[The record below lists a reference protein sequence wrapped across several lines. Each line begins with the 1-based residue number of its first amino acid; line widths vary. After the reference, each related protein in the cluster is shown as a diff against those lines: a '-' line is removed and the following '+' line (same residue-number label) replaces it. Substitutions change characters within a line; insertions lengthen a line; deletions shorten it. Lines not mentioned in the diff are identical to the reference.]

1 MFPFYLT
8 IAKRRSGV
16 VGERTVESEVC
27 EISLA
32 DGLGLE
38 ELDLSLGTSG
48 SLLVISFLQLTV
60 LST

>member
-8 IAKRRSGV
+8 IAKRGSGV

-27 EISLA
+27 EINSA
-32 DGLGLE
+32 DGPGLE
-38 ELDLSLGTSG
+38 ELGLSLGTSG
-48 SLLVISFLQLTV
+48 SLLIISFLQLTV

>member
-1 MFPFYLT
+1 M
-8 IAKRRSGV
+8 

-27 EISLA
+27 EINSA
-32 DGLGLE
+32 DGPGLG
-38 ELDLSLGTSG
+38 ELGLSLGTSG